1 MSDEIPDD
9 LRYTKDHEWA
19 RKEGSHIVVGIT
31 AHAVQQLGD
40 ITLVTLPDVGTAV
53 AQGDA
58 FGDIDSVKA
67 VSELFAPVSGKIIEK
82 NEALDASPELVND
95 EPYGN
100 GWLVKIEPSNAKEL
114 DELLDAAAYGELTA
128 DR

>member
-19 RKEGSHIVVGIT
+19 RKQGSHIVVGVT

-40 ITLVTLPDVGTAV
+40 ITMVTLPDVGTEL

-67 VSELFAPVSGKIIEK
+67 VSELFAPVSGKVIAK
-82 NEALDASPELVND
+82 NEELDGSPELVN
-95 EPYGN
+95 ESPYDK
-100 GWLVKIEPSNAKEL
+100 GWLVKLEPSNAKEL
-114 DELLDAAAYGELTA
+114 DELMDAEAYKELTA

>member
-19 RKEGSHIVVGIT
+19 RKEGGHVVVGIT
-31 AHAVQQLGD
+31 AHAVEQLGD
-40 ITLVTLPDVGTAV
+40 ITLVTLPEVGTEV
-53 AQGDA
+53 AKGDA

-67 VSELFAPVSGKIIEK
+67 VSELFAPISGKIVAK
-82 NEALDASPELVND
+82 NDDLDASPELVN
-95 EPYGN
+95 ESPYGK
-100 GWLVKIEPSNAKEL
+100 GWLVKIEPSNASEL

>member
-1 MSDEIPDD
+1 MSDEIPEG

-19 RKEGSHIVVGIT
+19 RKEGNHIVVGIT
-31 AHAVQQLGD
+31 AHAVEQLGD
-40 ITLVTLPDVGTAV
+40 ITLVTLPEVGTEV

-67 VSELFAPVSGKIIEK
+67 VSELFAPISGKIVAK
-82 NEALDASPELVND
+82 NEDLEGSPELVN
-95 EPYGN
+95 ESPYEK
-100 GWLVKIEPSNAKEL
+100 GWLVKIEASNASEL
-114 DELLDAAAYGELTA
+114 DGLLDAEAYRELTA